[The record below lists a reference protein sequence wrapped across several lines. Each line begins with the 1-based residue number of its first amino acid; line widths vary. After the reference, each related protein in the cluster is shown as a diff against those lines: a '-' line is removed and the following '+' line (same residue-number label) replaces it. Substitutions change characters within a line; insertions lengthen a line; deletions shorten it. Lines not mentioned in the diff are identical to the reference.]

1 MTSRERVSA
10 ALAHQQPDRVPVNY
24 YATGELEEKIR
35 RRLGVTTHDE
45 LLDRLGVDLRYVRPP
60 YTGRKLQRWPD
71 GRFED
76 MWGTLYRPVS
86 YATGVYDEADVMPYA
101 DLESVEQVWAVAGPD
116 PDDFDYSV
124 VPEFCKR
131 FADRALVAGNAGFPD
146 MINGAGRMRGV
157 ERVVLDIGL
166 EDPAG
171 LALMERRARFFLA
184 HAERILEAGRGRF
197 DILALGD
204 DYGTQRGL
212 LMSPASWRKLFKPW
226 LRKFVDL
233 GHAYGCKT
241 MLHCCGSSR
250 AIFDD
255 FIEIGL
261 DCLDTVQPKA
271 ADMDPGELKAA
282 YGDRMSYCGTLSV
295 QHTLPH
301 GTREDVVAEV
311 RHRILVVGRDGGLIL
326 APAHAMQP
334 DTPVENAL
342 AVYETAGSMTAPDPD
357 APCY

>member
-1 MTSRERVSA
+1 MTHRQRVLA
-10 ALAHQQPDRVPVNY
+10 ALAHTQPDRVPVNY
-24 YATGELEEKIR
+24 YATGELEEKIMA
-35 RRLGVTTHDE
+35 RLGVTTGDD

-60 YTGRKLQRWPD
+60 FTGRPLRRWDD

-76 MWGTLYRPVS
+76 FWGTVYKPVE

-101 DLESVEQVWAVAGPD
+101 DVVTLDDVDAGPGPD

-124 VPEFCKR
+124 VDEIIAR
-131 FADRALVAGNAGFPD
+131 FPDHALVAGNPGVPD
-146 MINGAGRMRGV
+146 MINGVGRMRGV
-157 ERVVLDIGL
+157 ERVIMDIGS
-166 EDPAG
+166 EDPVGMAV
-171 LALMERRARFFLA
+171 MEKRCRFFFA
-184 HAERILEAGRGRF
+184 HMERILDAAKGRI

-212 LMSPASWRKLFKPW
+212 LMSPASWRKIFAPQLKRF
-226 LRKFVDL
+226 LDL

-250 AIFDD
+250 LIIDD
-255 FIEIGL
+255 LLELGL
-261 DCLDTVQPKA
+261 DCLETVQPEA
-271 ADMDPGELKAA
+271 ADMAPGDLKAT
-282 YGDRMSYCGTLSV
+282 YGDRLSFCGTVSV

-301 GTREDVVAEV
+301 GTRDDVVAEV
-311 RHRILVVGRDGGLIL
+311 RHRIDVVGADGGLIL

-342 AVYETAGSMTAPDPD
+342 AIYEMAGSMV
-357 APCY
+357 